1 MPTLRQ
7 SILLLGAVAL
17 ISGCASQA
25 KTSFDYDRENDF
37 SAYKSWAWISDE
49 PMKVGPTTGV
59 VSPLLGNRIMSAIET
74 SLASK
79 GYGLVDTPESADFV
93 VSFTIGSREEIDV
106 DSYPS
111 MSANIGYAYPRHWRW
126 GGAYYGLGV
135 GTETTVRQYTR
146 GMLAIDMFDVSER
159 RPVWH
164 GTAEKRL
171 RDSDRDA
178 PQEVINGAVDAI
190 LAGFPPGA
198 D

>member
-1 MPTLRQ
+1 
-7 SILLLGAVAL
+7 
-17 ISGCASQA
+17 
-25 KTSFDYDRENDF
+25 
-37 SAYKSWAWISDE
+37 
-49 PMKVGPTTGV
+49 
-59 VSPLLGNRIMSAIET
+59 MSAIET
-74 SLASK
+74 SLASR
-79 GYGLVDTPESADFV
+79 GYGRVDNPESADFV

-111 MSANIGYAYPRHWRW
+111 MSASIGYAYPRHWRW

-146 GMLAIDMFDVSER
+146 GMLAIDMFDVTER

-178 PQEVINGAVDAI
+178 SQEVIQGAVDAI